1 MTNHLYYM
9 YQSYAK
15 SIQNKIR
22 FYLCRLMTMILLNFN
37 LINLKGSDD
46 ERAGSRKSSGLSDAH
61 GGKPGGR
68 GGRKSGNLGGVD
80 DDGPTLHVEL
90 IKAKNLIKSDLIGK
104 SDPYAV
110 LKYGNQSDKT
120 KVVKNNLN
128 PQWDHASDFDMDLGD
143 NENLM

>member
-15 SIQNKIR
+15 SIQNKVR
-22 FYLCRLMTMILLNFN
+22 FYLCSLMTMILLNFN
-37 LINLKGSDD
+37 LINLKGSED
-46 ERAGSRKSSGLSDAH
+46 ERAGSRKSSGDAH

-68 GGRKSGNLGGVD
+68 VGTKSGNLRGVD

-110 LKYGNQSDKT
+110 LKYGDQSDKT
-120 KVVKNNLN
+120 KVIKNNLN
-128 PQWDHASDFDMDLGD
+128 PQWDHASDFELDQD
-143 NENLM
+143 NDTKLM

>member
-1 MTNHLYYM
+1 MN
-9 YQSYAK
+9 
-15 SIQNKIR
+15 
-22 FYLCRLMTMILLNFN
+22 NF
-37 LINLKGSDD
+37 KGAGD
-46 ERAGSRKSSGLSDAH
+46 ETVGNRKSSGLSDVH

-68 GGRKSGNLGGVD
+68 GGKKSGNLGGVG
-80 DDGPTLHVEL
+80 DDGPTFHVEL

-110 LKYGNQSDKT
+110 LKYGDQSDKT

-143 NENLM
+143 NENIM